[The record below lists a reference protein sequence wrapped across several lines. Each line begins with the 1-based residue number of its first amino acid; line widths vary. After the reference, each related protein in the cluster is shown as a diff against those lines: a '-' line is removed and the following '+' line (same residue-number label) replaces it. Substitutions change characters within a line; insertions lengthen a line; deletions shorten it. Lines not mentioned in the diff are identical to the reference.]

1 MNDVVFLKLP
11 IAIAAI
17 LAILL
22 LHIASAVITILLS
35 GRAASILVA
44 VLSVLNGIAHIGL
57 FVYSLVKDI
66 PKEELLLLFMISAA
80 VGIVSMGISEKR
92 RKAGG
97 DT

>member
-92 RKAGG
+92 KRAGG

>member
-22 LHIASAVITILLS
+22 LHIASAVITMLLS

>member
-22 LHIASAVITILLS
+22 LHIASAVITMLLS

-92 RKAGG
+92 KRAGG